1 MVEEVVAGDMGE
13 VTTDDVEM
21 IAGNVDEVTTED
33 VEELRWHVM
42 VRNRAM
48 QTLLAFL
55 EGFIECD
62 EEDVGV
68 KYVWSHPISART
80 SSLLSLFVLGSV
92 LDNSFIRFFVFS
104 SFLFPC
110 FQLLLRSYCALIPS
124 ISANETPAVTQYV
137 HSSSLLLSLSIEAI
151 FGCLWC
157 LNCYDES
164 HLRDAVLGFSDS
176 TSLVVVAEDKNRVLR
191 FLAENPTLERVLS
204 FEEEEMLYSI
214 VYSVVEG
221 LPIDDAVR
229 PILARFQNMKVW
241 TLMDDSMEDLLC
253 DPVVMRAIHCLDDN
267 DATELV
273 WMYGNHES

>member
-33 VEELRWHVM
+33 VEELCWHVM

-110 FQLLLRSYCALIPS
+110 LQLLLLSYCALIPS

-137 HSSSLLLSLSIEAI
+137 HSSSLLLS
-151 FGCLWC
+151 
-157 LNCYDES
+157 
-164 HLRDAVLGFSDS
+164 
-176 TSLVVVAEDKNRVLR
+176 
-191 FLAENPTLERVLS
+191 
-204 FEEEEMLYSI
+204 
-214 VYSVVEG
+214 
-221 LPIDDAVR
+221 
-229 PILARFQNMKVW
+229 
-241 TLMDDSMEDLLC
+241 
-253 DPVVMRAIHCLDDN
+253 
-267 DATELV
+267 
-273 WMYGNHES
+273 

>member
-1 MVEEVVAGDMGE
+1 M
-13 VTTDDVEM
+13 
-21 IAGNVDEVTTED
+21 
-33 VEELRWHVM
+33 
-42 VRNRAM
+42 
-48 QTLLAFL
+48 
-55 EGFIECD
+55 
-62 EEDVGV
+62 
-68 KYVWSHPISART
+68 
-80 SSLLSLFVLGSV
+80 
-92 LDNSFIRFFVFS
+92 
-104 SFLFPC
+104 
-110 FQLLLRSYCALIPS
+110 
-124 ISANETPAVTQYV
+124 
-137 HSSSLLLSLSIEAI
+137 
-151 FGCLWC
+151 WC

-191 FLAENPTLERVLS
+191 FLAENPNLERVLS
-204 FEEEEMLYSI
+204 FEEEEMLYSF
-214 VYSVVEG
+214 VFSVVEG